1 MNLAEYAHY
10 DGLGLA
16 ELVAKKQVSPKEL
29 AQTALAAIEV
39 ANPVVNAVCETYPDR
54 IDGLDEA
61 ALGSGP
67 FRGVP
72 FLIKDVFGHEKGRK
86 IEFGSRLCK
95 GMVAEVDSHLAKL
108 FRASGVN
115 ILGRSTAPEYSM
127 SGTTESVF
135 HGNTSNPWKKGY
147 SAGGSS
153 GGGAA
158 AVAAGMVPLAH
169 GSDIGGSIRIPA
181 SWCGG
186 VGLKPSRG
194 RVSSG
199 PSVDEG
205 GFGMT
210 SNLVQ
215 ARTVRDVAAMLDCV
229 AVPQPGD
236 PFLIPKPSEPY
247 AALARKKAPQLRIG
261 VVLTELANVPV
272 DKEVATAVEAAG
284 RALAAEGHIVE
295 PATADMGGEETL
307 HAANDFFFFAFD
319 ARLDGYSKR
328 TGIKP
333 GPDTLEPVILSLY
346 EYAKSITPGKF
357 MAALGKLN
365 VARRKLGQ
373 FYTKYDIWLSP
384 TTARVSEPWG
394 KYNLSRSGVSAANN
408 ADAVLREPCQF
419 TLPHNIMGT
428 PAMSLPLAM
437 HSTGVPIGVQIAGRP
452 ADEHLVL
459 QLAAALEQAMPW
471 RDRVPPLHVSK
482 LAA

>member
-1 MNLAEYAHY
+1 MNLAEYAQY

-29 AQTALAAIEV
+29 AQTAVKAIEL

-54 IDGLDEA
+54 IDRLDEA

-95 GMVAEVDSHLAKL
+95 GMVAEVDSHLAEL

-115 ILGRSTAPEYSM
+115 ILGRSKAPEYSM

-147 SAGGSS
+147 SAGGST

-158 AVAAGMVPLAH
+158 AVAAGMVPIAH

-215 ARTVRDVAAMLDCV
+215 ARTVRDVATMLDCV

-236 PFLIPKPSEPY
+236 PFLIPKPVDSY
-247 AALARKKAPQLRIG
+247 AALAQKKASRLKIG
-261 VVLTELANVPV
+261 IVLTELAGVPV
-272 DKEVATAVEAAG
+272 DKEVAAAVEAAG
-284 RALAAEGHIVE
+284 KVLAAQGHVVE
-295 PATADMGGEETL
+295 AAVADMGGEDTL
-307 HAANDFFFFAFD
+307 RAANDFFFFAFD

-328 TGIKP
+328 SGIKP

-346 EYAKSITPGKF
+346 EYAKTITPAKF
-357 MAALGKLN
+357 MAALGTIN

-394 KYNLSRSGVSAANN
+394 KYNLSRPGVSAANN
-408 ADAVLREPCQF
+408 ADAIFREPCQF

-428 PAMSLPLAM
+428 PAMSLPLAL
-437 HSTGVPIGVQIAGRP
+437 HSTGMPIGVQIAGRP
-452 ADEHLVL
+452 SDEHLVL

>member
-1 MNLAEYAHY
+1 MNLSEYASY

-16 ELVAKKQVSPKEL
+16 ELVARKQITPKEL
-29 AQTALAAIEV
+29 AETAAKAIEAV
-39 ANPVVNAVCETYPDR
+39 NPAVNAVVETYPDR
-54 IDGLDEA
+54 IAGLDEA

-72 FLIKDVFGHEKGRK
+72 FLIKDVFGHEKGRR
-86 IEFGSRLCK
+86 IEFGSRMCK
-95 GMVAEVDSHLAKL
+95 GMVAEIDSHLAEL

-115 ILGRSTAPEYSM
+115 ILGRSAAPEYSM
-127 SGTTESVF
+127 SGTTESAL

-147 SAGGSS
+147 SAGGST
-153 GGGAA
+153 GGGMA
-158 AVAAGMVPLAH
+158 AVMSGMVPLAH

-194 RVSSG
+194 RISSG

-215 ARTVRDVAAMLDCV
+215 ARTVRDVATMLDCM

-236 PFLIPKPSEPY
+236 PFLIPKPSESS
-247 AALARKKAPQLRIG
+247 AASTRKAPPKLRIG
-261 VVLTELANVPV
+261 LVLSELADVPV
-272 DKEVATAVEAAG
+272 DKEVAAAVRATG
-284 RALAAEGHIVE
+284 KALADMGHTVE
-295 PATADMGGEETL
+295 PAKADMGGAGTF
-307 HAANDFFFFAFD
+307 HACNDFFFFAFD

-328 TGIKP
+328 SGIKP
-333 GPDTLEPVILSLY
+333 GPDTLEPIILKLY
-346 EYAKSITPGKF
+346 EYAKEITPARF
-357 MAALGKLN
+357 MAALGALN

-373 FYTKYDIWLSP
+373 FYTRYDIWLSP
-384 TTARVSEPWG
+384 TNARVSEPWG
-394 KYNLSRSGVSAANN
+394 KYNLGRTGVTATGNVDYSF
-408 ADAVLREPCQF
+408 REPCQF

-428 PAMSLPLAM
+428 PAISLPLAM
-437 HSTGVPIGVQIAGRP
+437 HSTGVPIGVQLAGRP

-459 QLAAALEQAMPW
+459 QLAASLEQAMPW

-482 LAA
+482 SVS